1 MISSGKQPAAKP
13 RPLIYCGPNLPKGAL
28 LRFTI
33 FREGAM
39 PEYLKKHV
47 EACPAI
53 KRLCVPVAG
62 MSKTLQAIGQAGTA
76 ESVWF
81 GQVQEEYMK
90 GGAK

>member
-1 MISSGKQPAAKP
+1 MRSSGKKPAANK
-13 RPLIYCGPNLPKGAL
+13 RPLIYCGPNLPKGLL

-33 FREGAM
+33 FRNGAI
-39 PEYLKKHV
+39 PEYLKKHI

-53 KRLCVPVAG
+53 GRLCVRVAD

-81 GQVQEEYMK
+81 GQVQEYMK